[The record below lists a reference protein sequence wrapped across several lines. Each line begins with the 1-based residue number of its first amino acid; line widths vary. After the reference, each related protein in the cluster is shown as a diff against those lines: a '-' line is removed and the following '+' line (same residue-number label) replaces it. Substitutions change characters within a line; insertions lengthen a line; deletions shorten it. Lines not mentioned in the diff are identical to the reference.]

1 MEKKRINKLVVP
13 LTIKSLSVLGAFT
26 VMTSS
31 LASCKSNKKTS
42 SDNSSSIITS
52 SSEDAV
58 VDNNSEEIEINSSS
72 NDESVTAGIDSK
84 PNSNTNNNQSKSN
97 TSKPS
102 TGNKN
107 NTTNNNQQPNQ
118 NNNTSNNKDNNN
130 NHNEQ
135 NTYQDFVPLTPQNIN
150 DTNIFHKAVLEVAV
164 NTRGDFGGIW
174 HYYYN
179 DQKYVVYDM
188 PTDEFTY
195 VLSFLNKD
203 YLKEETLNKLIGKYS
218 QEDLK
223 RFTHILEALINY
235 VDLAK
240 VSNNWNGLIIDSN
253 IANQLTNIEK
263 AYLEYKYKN
272 NPENLRNLLISNNIS
287 NPFVEYY
294 LGYAGAILSQEL
306 SNPDKQIN
314 DLSNSLYFD
323 KMEESENQALMMFNR
338 SHGKA
343 KVLE

>member
-58 VDNNSEEIEINSSS
+58 IDNNSEEIEINSSS

-97 TSKPS
+97 TQKPS

-118 NNNTSNNKDNNN
+118 NNNNNN
-130 NHNEQ
+130 NNIQPSQGESSDEFIPL
-135 NTYQDFVPLTPQNIN
+135 NTGNIN
-150 DTNIFHKAVLEVAV
+150 DVNIFDRAVLEVAQ
-164 NTRGDFGGIW
+164 NTRGGFGGIW
-174 HYYYN
+174 HYYY
-179 DQKYVVYDM
+179 QEKLYSVYGF
-188 PTDEFTY
+188 PYDEFKY
-195 VLSFLNKD
+195 LLSAMNKNYLNNQ
-203 YLKEETLNKLIGKYS
+203 TLNKLIGNYS
-218 QEDLK
+218 EDEIK
-223 RFTHILEALINY
+223 RFMYILDTMISFVESSR
-235 VDLAK
+235 K
-240 VSNNWNGLIIDSN
+240 TNNWNGLIVNSKDLNDIN
-253 IANQLTNIEK
+253 NIEK
-263 AYLEYKYKN
+263 GFLDYRYN
-272 NPENLRNLLISNNIS
+272 NNAETIRNLLNNYNINEN
-287 NPFVEYY
+287 NPIIGYY
-294 LGYAGAILSQEL
+294 LIAACNNASRGSSLKDQDI
-306 SNPDKQIN
+306 IN
-314 DLSNSLYFD
+314 KYIDLSFEIESKCESLAIEMY
-323 KMEESENQALMMFNR
+323 NR

>member
-31 LASCKSNKKTS
+31 LAGCKSNKKTS

-58 VDNNSEEIEINSSS
+58 VDNNREEIEINSSS

-97 TSKPS
+97 TPKPS

-118 NNNTSNNKDNNN
+118 NNNNQNN
-130 NHNEQ
+130 Q

-174 HYYYN
+174 HYRYN
-179 DQKYVVYDM
+179 GQKYVVYDM

-272 NPENLRNLLISNNIS
+272 NPENLRNLLINNNIN

-323 KMEESENQALMMFNR
+323 KMEESENQAAMMYNR

>member
-31 LASCKSNKKTS
+31 LAGCKSNKKTS

-72 NDESVTAGIDSK
+72 NDESVTASIDSK

-97 TSKPS
+97 TPKPN

-118 NNNTSNNKDNNN
+118 NNNNNN
-130 NHNEQ
+130 NTQPSQGESSDEFIPL
-135 NTYQDFVPLTPQNIN
+135 NTGNIN
-150 DTNIFHKAVLEVAV
+150 DVNIFDRAVLEVAQ
-164 NTRGDFGGIW
+164 NTRGGFGGIW
-174 HYYYN
+174 HYYY
-179 DQKYVVYDM
+179 QEKLYSVYGF
-188 PTDEFTY
+188 PYDEFKY
-195 VLSFLNKD
+195 LLSAMNKNYLNNQ
-203 YLKEETLNKLIGKYS
+203 TLNKLIGNYS
-218 QEDLK
+218 EDEIK
-223 RFTHILEALINY
+223 RFMYILDTMISFVESSR
-235 VDLAK
+235 K
-240 VSNNWNGLIIDSN
+240 TNNWNGLIVNSKDLNDIN
-253 IANQLTNIEK
+253 NIEK
-263 AYLEYKYKN
+263 GFLDYRYN
-272 NPENLRNLLISNNIS
+272 NNAETIRNLLNNYNINEN
-287 NPFVEYY
+287 NPIIGYY
-294 LGYAGAILSQEL
+294 LIAACNNASRGSSLKDQDI
-306 SNPDKQIN
+306 IN
-314 DLSNSLYFD
+314 KYIDLSFEIESKCESLAIEMY
-323 KMEESENQALMMFNR
+323 NR